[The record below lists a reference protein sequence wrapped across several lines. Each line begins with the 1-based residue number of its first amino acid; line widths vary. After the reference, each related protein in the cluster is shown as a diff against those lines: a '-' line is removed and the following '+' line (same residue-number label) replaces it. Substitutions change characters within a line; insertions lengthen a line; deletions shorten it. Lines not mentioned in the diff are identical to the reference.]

1 MNSLTKKVL
10 AILIVLLL
18 ILVGV
23 LGSINNKRQIVKVK
37 DVDLEGVKDFHLSSR
52 SCILY
57 NGDYMYFFDKEG
69 NVLDRLNLDNV
80 NIKLFFSN
88 DYAFVVDLDTNIITQ
103 YDDRGFL
110 IESFESPGNIF
121 NIRVQNKNIIFH
133 VKNSGKEELYLRDY
147 KKDLAKIYET
157 PNYILT
163 FDTKSRN
170 EFVVGEVFADSTGYK
185 SYIKQFKDG
194 NKDEQQILNEVI
206 LDSKIIG
213 RNVFV
218 VSDKAL
224 YKVSGGE
231 KKEVK
236 IPNVE
241 GVLMTDRNILLLH
254 SGILSTYNTDLK
266 EKSKSVVA
274 ANADR
279 IEKISKGVYLI
290 GQTDI
295 GGEIGTRNE
304 YYTRF
309 PQEVE
314 KVEINGLSIAALR
327 KGRVT
332 IYKVVNTRENPTKGS
347 ITDLD
352 EGGKEN

>member
-1 MNSLTKKVL
+1 MNSLTKKIL

-57 NGDYMYFFDKEG
+57 NGEYIYFFDKEG
-69 NVLDRLNLDNV
+69 SVLDRLNLNNV
-80 NIKLFFSN
+80 NIKLFFSK
-88 DYAFVVDLDTNIITQ
+88 DYVFVVDLDTNMITE
-103 YDDRGFL
+103 YDDRGFM

-121 NIRVQNKNIIFH
+121 NICVQNKNIIFH

-170 EFVVGEVFADSTGYK
+170 EYAVAEIFADSTGYK
-185 SYIKQFKDG
+185 SHIRHFKDG
-194 NKDEQQILNEVI
+194 NKYEKTILNEVV
-206 LDSKIIG
+206 LDSKIMGKSVIA
-213 RNVFV
+213 

-224 YKVSGGE
+224 YKVSGND
-231 KKEVK
+231 KSEVK

-241 GVLMTDRNILLLH
+241 GVLITERKILLLH

-266 EKSKSVVA
+266 EIKKSVVA

-279 IEKISKGVYLI
+279 IEMISEGVYLI
-290 GQTDI
+290 GSTDI

-332 IYKVVNTRENPTKGS
+332 IYKVINTRENPSKGS

-352 EGGKEN
+352 EGGNEN